1 VAGMIGERT
10 FEVFMGL
17 AFGEEVV
24 DFVLGQDQV
33 TVLTRKGDVFYTGK
47 T

>member
-1 VAGMIGERT
+1 MAGMIGDRT